1 MIKRVFIQDLLSFDK
16 IDITLD
22 KGLNVITG
30 PSGAGKSIFIN
41 SLLANFGL
49 ANQEAKLCE
58 VELDKPKSLESDQYI
73 FEEDELIIKAIK
85 KDRVRFF
92 LNNQNISKKLLKEL
106 FSPYLFYISVR
117 DKKGFENETLLEIID
132 NYASKEKSFSA
143 LKNQYQQEFT
153 LFKQKEKEYQQLKEK
168 IKASKE
174 RIEFLE
180 FEINKIKSIN
190 PKPNEYEELLEVK
203 KQLSKLDKM
212 SELAQNIE
220 NIFAFE
226 DDVAEL
232 FELLD
237 KDSSYFSEAMNQL
250 RSDLE
255 DIEELKESLSEIN
268 IEELLN
274 RLEALSSLIKRF
286 GSIEEALEYLS
297 QKEQEL
303 KTFETI
309 DEDLSE
315 LESFLKSQEQKLQSL
330 ANTISQKRH
339 QAAKEIE
346 KELEKILESL
356 KLPKATFIFK
366 KVPFY
371 SLGDEEVDIRL
382 FESKVEHLS
391 GGEFNRLRLALLSVS
406 ASFAKEKG
414 IIILDEIDANVS
426 GDESIAIANL
436 LAKLSKAYQIIAI
449 SHQPHLS
456 AKAHKHILI
465 SKEENQSTLKALNKN
480 ERVQEIARIIGG
492 KKASIESIEFAKKLL
507 GVKK

>member
-1 MIKRVFIQDLLSFDK
+1 MIKRVFIQDLLSFNK
-16 IDITLD
+16 INIDFNN
-22 KGLNVITG
+22 GLNVITG
-30 PSGAGKSIFIN
+30 PSGAGKSVFIN

-58 VELDKPKSLESDQYI
+58 IELKKPKNFESDQYI
-73 FEEDELIIKAIK
+73 LEEDELIIKAVK

-106 FSPYLFYISVR
+106 FSPFVFYISVR
-117 DKKGFENETLLEIID
+117 DKKGFKNETLLEIID
-132 NYASKEKSFSA
+132 NYASRNKSFSS
-143 LKNQYQQEFT
+143 LKNEYQQEFA
-153 LFKQKEKEYQQLKEK
+153 LFKQKEKEYKELREK

-232 FELLD
+232 FELLN
-237 KDSSYFSEAMNQL
+237 KDSSYFSETMNQL

-255 DIEELKESLSEIN
+255 DIEELKESLSEVE

-274 RLEALSSLIKRF
+274 RLEELNSLIKRF
-286 GSIEEALEYLS
+286 GSIKEALLYLEE
-297 QKEQEL
+297 KEQEL
-303 KTFETI
+303 KEFETI

-315 LESFLKSQEQKLQSL
+315 LESFLQKQKEKLQLL
-330 ANTISQKRH
+330 ANNLSQKRH
-339 QAAKEIE
+339 QAVKEIE
-346 KELEKILESL
+346 KELEKILEAL
-356 KLPKATFIFK
+356 KLPKATFTFK

-371 SLGDEEVDIRL
+371 SLGDEEVSIKL
-382 FESKVEHLS
+382 FESQVEHLS
-391 GGEFNRLRLALLSVS
+391 GGEFNRLRLALLSIS
-406 ASFAKEKG
+406 ASFAQERG

-456 AKAHKHILI
+456 AKANKHILI
-465 SKEENQSTLKALNKN
+465 SKEENKSTLKVLDKN
-480 ERVQEIARIIGG
+480 ERVYEIARIIGG
-492 KKASIESIEFAKKLL
+492 KEASKESIEFAKKLL
-507 GVKK
+507 GEKQ